1 MAPRSV
7 PEMTSAVILDV
18 VLLLAFAANAVRL
31 YRAGL
36 VTAALS
42 LAGLLTGGFL
52 ALWLLPEL
60 LLQWSPLNDQPTSQ
74 GILLLIGAL
83 VSAAIGQQ
91 IGHHLGTRLRSQVRS
106 DSART
111 VDSLLGAV
119 ASVLVGALL
128 AWCAAG
134 AVRGALPEPA
144 ERAVSESRVLRVI
157 GTVMPAEAS
166 RLFPGIRD
174 AITHGFPEVFS
185 DRAAESVR
193 PVDPPDPDVAQGRG
207 VTAAAKSVVK
217 VSGNATQC
225 RRGQQGSGWVA
236 APQRVVTNAHV
247 VAGVSKPSVQI
258 GGVGR
263 RYPATTVAFDPDRDV
278 AVLAVPG
285 LDADPLP
292 AGPRQGHGDSVV
304 VAGFPLGGPYD
315 LEAGR
320 VRDLVS
326 ASGDNIYKVPGV
338 DRQVYA
344 VSAKVEHGNSGGPLL
359 SPSGQVVGTVF
370 AKSTTDTG
378 TGYALTLDETRSVV
392 AAGSRAAQPVST
404 GRCTE

>member
-1 MAPRSV
+1 
-7 PEMTSAVILDV
+7 MTAGIVLDI
-18 VLLLAFAANAVRL
+18 VLLLAFVANAVSL

-60 LLQWSPLNDQPTSQ
+60 LLQWSPMSDQPTSQ
-74 GILLLIGAL
+74 AILLLVGVL

-91 IGHHLGTRLRSQVRS
+91 IGHHLGSRFRSRVTS
-106 DSART
+106 GSART

-119 ASVLVGALL
+119 ASVLVSALL

-134 AVRGALPEPA
+134 AVQGALPQPA
-144 ERAVSESRVLRVI
+144 GRAVSESRVLRSI
-157 GTVMPAEAS
+157 DAVMPAEAA
-166 RLFPGIRD
+166 RIFPGIRD
-174 AITHGFPEVFS
+174 VITHGFPEVFS

-193 PVDPPDPDVAQGRG
+193 PVEPPDPEAAQGRG
-207 VTAAAKSVVK
+207 VEAAAKSVVK

-247 VAGVSKPSVQI
+247 VAGVTKPSVQI

-285 LDADPLP
+285 LEAEPLP
-292 AGPRQGHGDSVV
+292 TGPRQGHGDSVV

-315 LEAGR
+315 LETGR

-338 DRQVYA
+338 DRQVYS

-359 SPSGQVVGTVF
+359 SPTGQVVGTVF
-370 AKSTTDTG
+370 AKSTTDAD
-378 TGYALTLDETRSVV
+378 TGYALTLDETRTVI
-392 AAGSRAAQPVST
+392 AAGSRGGRPVST
-404 GRCTE
+404 GNCTE

>member
-1 MAPRSV
+1 
-7 PEMTSAVILDV
+7 MTGAAILDV
-18 VLLLAFAANAVRL
+18 VLLLAFIANAISL

-52 ALWLLPEL
+52 ALWLLPQL
-60 LLQWSPLNDQPTSQ
+60 LLEWSPVNDQPSSQ
-74 GILLLIGAL
+74 GILLLLGAL
-83 VSAAIGQQ
+83 VAGLIGQQ
-91 IGHHLGTRLRSQVRS
+91 IGHHLGSKLRGRVKSGSV
-106 DSART
+106 RT

-119 ASVLVGALL
+119 ASVLVGAVL

-134 AVRGALPEPA
+134 AVRGSLPEPA
-144 ERAVSESRVLRVI
+144 DRAVADSKVI
-157 GTVMPAEAS
+157 GAIDTVMPPQAQQ
-166 RLFPGIRD
+166 LFPSIAD

-185 DRAAESVR
+185 DRADESVR
-193 PVDPPDPDVAQGRG
+193 PVEPPDPNVAQGRG
-207 VTAAAKSVVK
+207 VEAAAASVVK
-217 VSGNATQC
+217 VTGNANQC

-247 VAGVSKPSVQI
+247 VAGVNRPSVQI

-263 RYPATTVAFDPDRDV
+263 AYPATTVAFDPDRDI

-285 LDADPLP
+285 LDARPLP
-292 AGPRQGHGDSVV
+292 TGPRQVHGNSVV

-338 DRQVYA
+338 NRQVYS

-370 AKSTTDTG
+370 AKSTSDAG

-392 AAGSRAAQPVST
+392 SAGARATQAVST
-404 GRCTE
+404 GQCTE